1 MPFSK
6 SNCLKINNLGL
17 QNRFLC
23 FDEMEIGKPKVKDC
37 WPWHVP
43 NFKELRLVPLI
54 LGRIICF
61 QLQSKMVVLQGLKH
75 ILLIEVENKWF
86 QPMKVG
92 PTSKP
97 NSLKLGTCEGQH
109 SFTFGL
115 PNSIPKTAFLNMCGL
130 PFKHHESLAL
140 GLCNFCPQ
148 DINVGSWMLCRRAL
162 IIKANLTWTMFHS
175 QTYSNLKC
183 M

>member
-1 MPFSK
+1 MILNTINSYIILVRIFDAIFK
-6 SNCLKINNLGL
+6 VKLLNNLGL

-23 FDEMEIGKPKVKDC
+23 FDEMEIGKPKVKNC

-97 NSLKLGTCEGQH
+97 NSLKLGTCQGWNY
-109 SFTFGL
+109 FTL
-115 PNSIPKTAFLNMCGL
+115 AHQIL
-130 PFKHHESLAL
+130 FKCVWPPLES
-140 GLCNFCPQ
+140 
-148 DINVGSWMLCRRAL
+148 R
-162 IIKANLTWTMFHS
+162 
-175 QTYSNLKC
+175 YC
-183 M
+183 MNKWVHL